1 MLMKNVATTVTTLVL
16 ALLLTAPVWAQPSA
30 DVELTRAEIQKT
42 RQAIIAKTINLTEEE
57 GLAFWPAYRD
67 YRVDM
72 ARLGDR
78 AVRLIKEFVASDAT
92 LTDEQANRM
101 LDELLDIK
109 AKEVAVRQKH
119 VKAFRKLLPPA
130 KVTRFFQLE
139 NKLDAA
145 VNFELA
151 QAIPLTR

>member
-1 MLMKNVATTVTTLVL
+1 MMKIAATAL
-16 ALLLTAPVWAQPSA
+16 ALGLAVGFAAPASAQA
-30 DVELTRAEIQKT
+30 GTDIELTRANIQKA
-42 RQAIIAKTINLTEEE
+42 RQTIIAGAMDLTDDES
-57 GLAFWPAYRD
+57 LVFWPAYRD
-67 YRVDM
+67 YRLDM

-78 AVRLIKEFVASDAT
+78 LVKVITEFVSANAALS
-92 LTDEQANRM
+92 DEQAIRL
-101 LDELLDIK
+101 LDEYLDIK
-109 AKEVAVRQKH
+109 AKEASLKKKH

-139 NKLDAA
+139 NKLDAV

>member
-1 MLMKNVATTVTTLVL
+1 MKKLAGSVVTLVL
-16 ALLLTAPVWAQPSA
+16 SLLVAAPATAQSAA